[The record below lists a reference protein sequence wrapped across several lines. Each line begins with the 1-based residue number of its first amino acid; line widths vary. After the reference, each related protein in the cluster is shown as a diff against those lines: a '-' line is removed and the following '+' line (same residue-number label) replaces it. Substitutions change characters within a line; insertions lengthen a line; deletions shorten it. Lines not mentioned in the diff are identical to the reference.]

1 MNRPKM
7 ILFDAGKTLIDYLP
21 KTEDNGTLCL
31 STIDATEKLMQ
42 YIVSNP
48 NRYDAATIDRV
59 NNEVFEKYNKC
70 REAFYE
76 INNQTILKMI
86 FDLLNIELSISFAE
100 VERIIW
106 ENSARIV
113 PVEGTQELLD
123 HLKKLHIRTAVISN
137 LDFSGYL
144 LEERLNQ
151 LLPNN
156 EFEFVIASS
165 DYGVRKPQRLL
176 FEVGIAKSGLRA
188 EDIWYVGDKVK
199 VDVAGSQ
206 IAGMTPVLFKSKRN
220 AYADIP
226 KDIIVIENYGELVE
240 LLQKI

>member
-42 YIVSNP
+42 YVVSNP

-59 NNEVFEKYNKC
+59 NNEVFEAYDPC
-70 REAFYE
+70 RKAFYE

-106 ENSARIV
+106 ERK
-113 PVEGTQELLD
+113 
-123 HLKKLHIRTAVISN
+123 HLQSI
-137 LDFSGYL
+137 G
-144 LEERLNQ
+144 
-151 LLPNN
+151 
-156 EFEFVIASS
+156 
-165 DYGVRKPQRLL
+165 
-176 FEVGIAKSGLRA
+176 GLRRIFYPIRRFGRRFQPPLPPDGA
-188 EDIWYVGDKVK
+188 RSQGDRSPAG
-199 VDVAGSQ
+199 VAGRKGPPCDFQ
-206 IAGMTPVLFKSKRN
+206 
-220 AYADIP
+220 
-226 KDIIVIENYGELVE
+226 
-240 LLQKI
+240 

>member
-31 STIDATEKLMQ
+31 STIEATEKLMQ
-42 YIVSNP
+42 HVVSNP

-123 HLKKLHIRTAVISN
+123 RLKKLHIRTAVISN

-144 LEERLNQ
+144 LVERLNQ

-176 FEVGIAKSGLRA
+176 FEVGIAKSGLMA
-188 EDIWYVGDKVK
+188 EEIWYVGDKVK
-199 VDVAGSQ
+199 VDAAGSQ
-206 IAGMTPVLFKSKRN
+206 AAGMTPVLFKSKRN
-220 AYADIP
+220 TYADIP
-226 KDIIVIENYGELVE
+226 KDIIVIENYTELVE
-240 LLQKI
+240 LLKKI